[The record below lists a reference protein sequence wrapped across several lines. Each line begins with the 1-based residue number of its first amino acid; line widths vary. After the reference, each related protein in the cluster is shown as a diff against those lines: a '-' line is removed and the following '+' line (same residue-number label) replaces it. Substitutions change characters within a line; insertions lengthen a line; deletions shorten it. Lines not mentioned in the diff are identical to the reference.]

1 MVNVHVIDLSVEI
14 EFYLSILLKES
25 NFIIH
30 YYAHKITL
38 IENFRVLNMLI
49 SKRRII
55 HALSY
60 EIILLVII
68 AIALSFIFEVPM
80 EVTGTLGVAM
90 AVTSVIWNMIFNHF
104 FEKLEY
110 KYKFR
115 RTIGIRILHAIG
127 FEGGLMLATIP
138 MVAYAMDMSLWQA
151 ILLDLGMTS
160 CILVYTFIFQWC
172 YDAIEARLGFQPA
185 H

>member
-1 MVNVHVIDLSVEI
+1 
-14 EFYLSILLKES
+14 
-25 NFIIH
+25 
-30 YYAHKITL
+30 
-38 IENFRVLNMLI
+38 MLI
-49 SKRRII
+49 SKRRIV

-80 EVTGTLGVAM
+80 EVTGTLGMAM
-90 AVTSVIWNMIFNHF
+90 AVTSVVWNMIFNHF

-115 RTIGIRILHAIG
+115 RTVGIRILHAIG

-172 YDAIEARLGFQPA
+172 YDAIEARLGFQPV

>member
-1 MVNVHVIDLSVEI
+1 MV
-14 EFYLSILLKES
+14 
-25 NFIIH
+25 
-30 YYAHKITL
+30 
-38 IENFRVLNMLI
+38 I
-49 SKRRII
+49 SKRRIV

-80 EVTGTLGVAM
+80 EVTGTLGIAM
-90 AVTSVIWNMIFNHF
+90 AVTSVVWNMIFNHF
-104 FEKLEY
+104 FEKYEQRKKLQ
-110 KYKFR
+110 
-115 RTIGIRILHAIG
+115 RTIRVRILHAIG

-138 MVAYAMDMSLWQA
+138 MVAYAMDMTILQA

-172 YDAIEARLGFQPA
+172 YDLVEDRMGIKPL
-185 H
+185 HT

>member
-1 MVNVHVIDLSVEI
+1 MV
-14 EFYLSILLKES
+14 
-25 NFIIH
+25 
-30 YYAHKITL
+30 
-38 IENFRVLNMLI
+38 I

-55 HALSY
+55 HALGY

-90 AVTSVIWNMIFNHF
+90 AVTSVVWNMIFNHF
-104 FEKLEY
+104 FEKIEQ
-110 KYKFR
+110 KKKFK
-115 RTIGIRILHAIG
+115 RTIKIRILHAIG

-138 MVAYAMDMSLWQA
+138 MVAYAMDMSILQA

-160 CILVYTFIFQWC
+160 CILVYTFVFQWC
-172 YDAIEARLGFQPA
+172 YDLIEERMGVKALCS
-185 H
+185 

>member
-1 MVNVHVIDLSVEI
+1 
-14 EFYLSILLKES
+14 
-25 NFIIH
+25 
-30 YYAHKITL
+30 
-38 IENFRVLNMLI
+38 MLI
-49 SKRRII
+49 SKRRIV

-80 EVTGTLGVAM
+80 EVTGTLGIAM
-90 AVTSVIWNMIFNHF
+90 AVTSVVWNMVFNHF
-104 FEKLEY
+104 FEKYEQRKKLQ
-110 KYKFR
+110 
-115 RTIGIRILHAIG
+115 RTIRVRILHAIG

-138 MVAYAMDMSLWQA
+138 MVAYAMDMTILQA

-172 YDAIEARLGFQPA
+172 YDLVEDRMGIKPL
-185 H
+185 HT